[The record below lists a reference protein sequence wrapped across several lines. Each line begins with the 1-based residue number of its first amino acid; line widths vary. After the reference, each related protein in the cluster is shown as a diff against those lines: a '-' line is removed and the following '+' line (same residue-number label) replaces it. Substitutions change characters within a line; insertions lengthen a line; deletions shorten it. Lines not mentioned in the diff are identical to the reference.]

1 MRASL
6 IAAMV
11 SLALGCRSK
20 GDVAGRIGGG
30 PIAVATSVLEH
41 HGGPSRAGVYAQ
53 AGVTGGA
60 LHLDPAFHASVDGFM
75 YAQPLFLDQGGLD
88 LVIPV
93 TAQNKVY
100 ALDAKSGPTVWSRP
114 LWAPVP
120 PRHLPPC
127 NLHPPALTAPP

>member
-1 MRASL
+1 MV
-6 IAAMV
+6 AMA

-20 GDVAGRIGGG
+20 GGG

-53 AGVTGGA
+53 AGVAGGA
-60 LHLDPAFHASVDGFM
+60 LHLDPAFHASVDGFI

-88 LVIPV
+88 LVIAV

-100 ALDAKSGPTVWSRP
+100 ALDAKSGC
-114 LWAPVP
+114 A
-120 PRHLPPC
+120 
-127 NLHPPALTAPP
+127 